1 MQPKTTSV
9 NMSEIVKD
17 NPTLCLS
24 ALRVFANCHKC
35 SIFLSAFENHRQ
47 DKLKCKPKIKP
58 KIRELLNQ
66 KRKLIVEHRIQIN
79 KILHEIE
86 VIE

>member
-9 NMSEIVKD
+9 YMSEIVKD

-35 SIFLSAFENHRQ
+35 QVFK
-47 DKLKCKPKIKP
+47 DKLITKGLKVLNLKCKPQIKP
-58 KIRELLNQ
+58 EIKKLLKKRQQLLKEL
-66 KRKLIVEHRIQIN
+66 KETHDRII
-79 KILHEIE
+79 EIE
-86 VIE
+86 